1 MTAAITIHFRKPELT
16 IACIDS
22 LLVDNWSPVLVWDN
36 SEDNGKTLSV
46 VIERFKNDERVIW
59 GHNNQNLGFGKG
71 NNYALKLL
79 GSQGYTG
86 PVLLINNDA
95 IVRPGMYNALHGELK
110 NMDVPSLIAP
120 KIYQDGQ
127 EQGWLYYQPWFALVT
142 RRPLP
147 GSFAYLSGCC
157 LLVSRKNNSLPLFDE
172 DFFMYGE
179 DVELSWRWKKNS
191 GYLILLEETWLSHE
205 GSASSGQ
212 ATESYERAVIIS
224 HWKLSRKLQKNHMLA
239 LLMKITKLVPLF
251 SRATLR
257 SFRYRSMIPIFAFFQ
272 SLKYDSSLKENHL
285 TLR

>member
-16 IACIDS
+16 IACIAS
-22 LLVDNWSPVLVWDN
+22 LLADNWNPVLVWDN

-46 VIERFKNDERVIW
+46 VIEKFKNDARVIW
-59 GHNNQNLGFGKG
+59 GHNNKNLGFGKG

-79 GSQGYTG
+79 GNQGYTG

-142 RRPLP
+142 RRPLL

-157 LLVSRKNNSLPLFDE
+157 LLISRKDNSLPLFDE
-172 DFFMYGE
+172 EFFMYGE
-179 DVELSWRWKKNS
+179 DVELCWRWKKEDGN
-191 GYLILLEETWLSHE
+191 LKLTTKIWIEHE
-205 GSASSGQ
+205 GSASITKASE
-212 ATESYERAVIIS
+212 AYENYLTCSHFILTKKIFNKKITHLVVTLLKLIS
-224 HWKLSRKLQKNHMLA
+224 LSSRA
-239 LLMKITKLVPLF
+239 LL
-251 SRATLR
+251 RAC
-257 SFRYRSMIPIFAFFQ
+257 RYKSIIPIKSFLM
-272 SLKYDSSLKENHL
+272 SKS
-285 TLR
+285 

>member
-16 IACIDS
+16 IACIAS
-22 LLVDNWSPVLVWDN
+22 LLADNWNPVLVWDN

-46 VIERFKNDERVIW
+46 VIEKFKNDARVIW
-59 GHNNQNLGFGKG
+59 GHNNKNLGFGKG

-79 GSQGYTG
+79 GNQGYTG

-212 ATESYERAVIIS
+212 ASEAYEYFLVSS
-224 HWKLSRKLQKNHMLA
+224 HWRLASKLSSNCLDKKLMQSARLLSLLA
-239 LLMKITKLVPLF
+239 
-251 SRATLR
+251 RACLR
-257 SFRYRSMIPIFAFFQ
+257 SIRYRSAIPLSIFLKFFV
-272 SLKYDSSLKENHL
+272 N
-285 TLR
+285 